1 MMSVGWRGNINFH
14 CLRQMRTLTCGRGSA
29 WNFIVGGRAIQRI
42 LKNRLLWINCF
53 FGLFLVTGSCI
64 SEKSQLELKS
74 DQKNMTAPLRKDHG
88 QPPKDPILRL
98 ETGMHSAALWK
109 IDVDAANRYLV
120 TGSNDKTVRI
130 WDLSS
135 YRLVKTLRPPIGS
148 GREGEI
154 HGVAIS
160 PDGETIA
167 CGGITGSQW
176 DSSYCIYIFN
186 RRTGEITGRLNGIPG
201 SIHHLSFSK
210 DGRFLAA
217 GFWKGIR
224 VYWVPEYSLIG
235 NDNNYGERCS
245 GADFDHHGRLV
256 TSSFDGFIRL
266 YEVTETGIRCTAK
279 KGAISGT
286 HLFSIEFSP
295 DGRKIATG
303 YLDAT
308 KVDVFSGNNL
318 DYLYSPD
325 TTGIKRGL
333 EPVAWSADGRSLY
346 AGGYPRSV
354 DNRKRAPIFRWNEGG
369 KGKRTLL
376 PAERLP
382 IQDICP
388 LRNGGIVFASYN
400 TAWGIFDNLDK
411 KVFHQKAVISDFR
424 RHPNG
429 FPISP
434 DAGRVIF
441 SFKPGFR
448 SPALFDIQKGSVDL
462 FLESQPNLIW
472 PRSNLSGLT
481 ITDWRQ
487 GDTPRL
493 NGKRLQL
500 RKNEISFCVAIA
512 PDGNSFLLGT
522 GWNLYRFDT
531 NGKMIWKIPVPSIA
545 FGVNISQDS
554 RLAVATIGDGTI
566 RWYRMKDGK
575 EILAF
580 FPHSDLKRWIAWT
593 PEGYYMSSPY
603 GDSLIGWHL
612 NQGKAREAEFYTA
625 MQFERILY
633 RPDYV
638 RAYFE
643 HLGDPSQV
651 SCLFEGE
658 KFDIKDLAFIAPPKV
673 KVLNPVEGNK
683 IPSGSI
689 RLHIAGE
696 KRSLPMEN
704 LTVFVN
710 NIPVTPYVERILA
723 GAEKDA
729 FVRELDIPLFDRENR
744 IRVEV
749 GNGVSMGLLETFVFR
764 EVSEDTQAKG
774 DLYLLSVGV
783 NTFENMHENN
793 LEYAAYDAKEFA
805 RCLRKEAGDLF
816 DRVFAKII
824 SDQSDIK
831 PLKENIIKNLDFL
844 KKAKAQD
851 TVVLFL
857 ASHGLSDQAGN
868 YYFVP
873 TDATEEDVIKLEADG
888 ERGAQSISS
897 KLPSLISWK
906 VYFEAL
912 RSVPGKRLLVVDTC
926 QAKRISGTLDMHS
939 LAKRSA
945 TSSFALLAASQG
957 NEVSQEYPK
966 GKHGL
971 FTYALLR
978 GLSGEGDKNSDDRV
992 SLAELYDFVGQF
1004 VENNRNK
1011 LIGNQTPQF
1020 VAPKELADMVLVLK

>member
-1 MMSVGWRGNINFH
+1 MSLGWGENINFH
-14 CLRQMRTLTCGRGSA
+14 CLRQLRTLTCRKTSA
-29 WNFIVGGRAIQRI
+29 WNFVLGGHTIERI
-42 LKNRLLWINCF
+42 LGNRFLWINCV
-53 FGLFLVTGSCI
+53 FGLILATGSCI
-64 SEKSQLELKS
+64 SDKNLIEMKS
-74 DQKNMTAPLRKDHG
+74 DQKNIITPLRNTHG
-88 QPPKDPILRL
+88 QPPKEPILRL

-135 YRLVKTLRPPIGS
+135 CRLVKTLRPPIGS

-154 HGVAIS
+154 HAVAIS
-160 PDGETIA
+160 PDGETVA
-167 CGGITGSQW
+167 CGGMTGRQW
-176 DSSYCIYIFN
+176 DASYCIYIFN
-186 RRTGEITGRLNGIPG
+186 RRTGEITGRLTGIPG

-210 DGRFLAA
+210 DGHFLAA
-217 GFWKGIR
+217 GFWKGVR
-224 VYWVPEYSLIG
+224 VYCVPEYSLIG
-235 NDNNYGERCS
+235 HDSNYGERCS

-256 TSSFDGFIRL
+256 TSSYDGFIRL
-266 YEVTETGIRCTAK
+266 YEVTQTGIRCTSK
-279 KGAISGT
+279 KGAISGNN
-286 HLFSIEFSP
+286 LFSIKFSP
-295 DGRKIATG
+295 DGSKIATG
-303 YLDAT
+303 YLDAAN
-308 KVDVFSGNNL
+308 VDVFSGNDL
-318 DYLYSPD
+318 TYLYSPD
-325 TTGIKRGL
+325 TAGIKRSL

-346 AGGYPRSV
+346 AGGYPRSIE
-354 DNRKRAPIFRWNEGG
+354 NSRRAPIFRWDEGG
-369 KGKRTLL
+369 KGKRTFL

-382 IQDICP
+382 IQSICP
-388 LRNGGIVFASYN
+388 LKNGGIVFASYN
-400 TAWGIFDNLDK
+400 TAWGIFDRLDK
-411 KVFHQKAVISDFR
+411 KVFHQKAVIADFR
-424 RHPNG
+424 GQPKG

-448 SPALFDIQKGSVDL
+448 SPAIFDIQEGSVDL
-462 FLESQPNLIW
+462 FLDPQPNLIW
-472 PRSNLSGLT
+472 PKSNLSGLT

-493 NGKRLQL
+493 NGKKLRL

-512 PDGNSFLLGT
+512 PDGKGFLLGT
-522 GWNLYRFDT
+522 GWNLYRFDR
-531 NGKMIWKIPVPSIA
+531 NGKMIWQIPVASIA

-554 RLAVATIGDGTI
+554 RVAVAAIGDGTI
-566 RWYRMKDGK
+566 RWYRMEDGK

-603 GDSLIGWHL
+603 GDNLIGWHL
-612 NQGKAREAEFYTA
+612 NQGKEREAEFYTA

-651 SCLFEGE
+651 SYLFEGE
-658 KFDIKDLAFIAPPKV
+658 KFDIKNLAFIAPPKV

-683 IPSGSI
+683 VSSGNI
-689 RLHIAGE
+689 RLNIAGE

-704 LTVFVN
+704 VTVFVN
-710 NIPVTPYVERILA
+710 NIPVTPYVDRILV

-729 FVRELDIPLFDRENR
+729 FVREIDIPLFDRENR

-749 GNGVSMGLLETFVFR
+749 LNGVSMGLLETFVLR
-764 EVSEDTQAKG
+764 EVSERTEAKG

-783 NTFENMHENN
+783 NTFENMHANN
-793 LEYAAYDAKEFA
+793 LEYAAYDAREFA
-805 RCLRKEAGDLF
+805 RCLKKEAGDLF

-831 PLKENIIKNLDFL
+831 PSKENIIKNLNFL

-851 TVVLFL
+851 TVVVFL

-873 TDATEEDVIKLEADG
+873 TDATEADVIKLEAAS
-888 ERGAQSISS
+888 ERGGQSISS
-897 KLPSLISWK
+897 ELPSLISWK

-926 QAKRISGTLDMHS
+926 QAKSISGTMDMHS

-945 TSSFALLAASQG
+945 TSSFALLAASQR

-978 GLSGEGDKNSDDRV
+978 GLSGEGDRNRDGKI
-992 SLAELYDFVGQF
+992 SLAELYDFVEQF
-1004 VENNRNK
+1004 VENNRNR
-1011 LIGNQTPQF
+1011 LIGKQTPQF
-1020 VAPKELADMVLVLK
+1020 IAPKELADMILVSN